1 MLMVST
7 TPDEYS
13 QVFMVMEEDVSKSV
27 VCVRE
32 RQRGGWSG
40 GEREE
45 VGEGGRHGLKRR

>member
-7 TPDEYS
+7 TFDECN
-13 QVFMVMEEDVSKSV
+13 QVFMVMGEDVSKSV

-32 RQRGGWSG
+32 